1 MIKELSK
8 DLIGKTIF
16 GYPTGNNQD
25 RSLNRKGE
33 NQKLVEFKVI
43 SVGRKYMEL
52 LHVSYNRK
60 NKYNLSGTTQQ
71 CVNSGYG
78 GNAGYYFFESE
89 EDCSGWLATSERRGE
104 VFDFFNRH
112 KRPTD
117 EQLERIHA
125 ILFGGD
131 QHEK

>member
-8 DLIGKTIF
+8 DLIGKTIL

-33 NQKLVEFKVI
+33 NQKLVKFKVI

-60 NKYNLSGTTQQ
+60 NKYDLNGRTPQSINT
-71 CVNSGYG
+71 GYG
-78 GNAGYYFFESE
+78 GNAGYDFFESE
-89 EDCSGWLATSERRGE
+89 EDCNAWLSAFKRRGE
-104 VFDFFNRH
+104 VFDFFQRH
-112 KRPTD
+112 KRPTN
-117 EQLERIHA
+117 EQLEQIHA
-125 ILFGGD
+125 ILFGGE
-131 QHEK
+131 HE